1 MLSLFYLCY
10 ILSYIDYALHTLSGS
25 ARMTVSEKL
34 LSCLFLLDVLCS
46 YRKSTDFVI
55 MARCFKCKEYIR
67 FNAEMDEED
76 EATDRFVEWAHANP
90 EAYLRREQP

>member
-1 MLSLFYLCY
+1 MRLLFINSSEC
-10 ILSYIDYALHTLSGS
+10 ARTLKSDVEGVCGMGS
-25 ARMTVSEKL
+25 SEKL

-90 EAYLRREQP
+90 EAYLRGEQP